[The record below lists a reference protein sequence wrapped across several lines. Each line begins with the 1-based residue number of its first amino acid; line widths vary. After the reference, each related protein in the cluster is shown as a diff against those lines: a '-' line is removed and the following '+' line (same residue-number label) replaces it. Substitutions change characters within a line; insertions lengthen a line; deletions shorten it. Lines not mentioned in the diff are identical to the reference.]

1 MLKYQQVSVDSL
13 SRILK
18 NYREVKKQNVNFA
31 EIADTLK
38 KYVGIGNSEME
49 LTKEELTDL
58 ENCFNNA
65 VKRNSDK
72 TDSEMFKLASK
83 AINILASKAG
93 IAWATGA
100 HTWQPTMVFA
110 SGTGSE
116 LFAGFH
122 DNTDLAWKLAE
133 LMQIEHINDKK

>member
-1 MLKYQQVSVDSL
+1 
-13 SRILK
+13 
-18 NYREVKKQNVNFA
+18 
-31 EIADTLK
+31 
-38 KYVGIGNSEME
+38 ME

-116 LFAGFH
+116 LLQDSMIIPTWLG
-122 DNTDLAWKLAE
+122 N
-133 LMQIEHINDKK
+133 

>member
-31 EIADTLK
+31 EIADIE

-83 AINILASKAG
+83 AIILASKAG

-100 HTWQPTMVFA
+100 HTCGNQLWCLQ
-110 SGTGSE
+110 
-116 LFAGFH
+116 
-122 DNTDLAWKLAE
+122 AE
-133 LMQIEHINDKK
+133 LVLNFCRIP